1 MPAQV
6 HREHNIASKT
16 PPVAAALKLLDELSS
31 AQKTLHAMNEDL
43 LRATVENCDDLPAL
57 RELVVAQHSRVQAI
71 TEQMIE
77 ALRDT

>member
-1 MPAQV
+1 M
-6 HREHNIASKT
+6 ASKR
-16 PPVAAALKLLDELSS
+16 PSLDEALKLLDELSA

-43 LRATVENCDDLPAL
+43 LRAVVESRDDVPAL
-57 RELVVAQHSRVQAI
+57 RALAAAQRARVQAI